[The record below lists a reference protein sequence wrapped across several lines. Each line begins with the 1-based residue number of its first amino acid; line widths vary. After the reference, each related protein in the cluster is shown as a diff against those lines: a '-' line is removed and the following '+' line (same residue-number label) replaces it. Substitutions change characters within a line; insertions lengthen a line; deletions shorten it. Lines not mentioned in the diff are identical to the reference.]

1 MNPTLQACT
10 EQCAAQGTQCAGVTF
25 GTFGGSDLQCYL
37 HSKMLASEAPSYPI
51 VAAVRTSNEQGPN
64 VRRDIVD
71 NGGFEGSLS
80 PWTSTSSTS
89 GNQFT
94 VDENAAAARIPSG
107 ESISLSQ
114 EIPEPAVGNAAYFF
128 SIDIRISASTPPPR
142 MRRQATSPVSCQI
155 NLQNGLGD
163 TFYGQ
168 ILGVADGVRTMY
180 GSGTIQQGGIS
191 DLVINAQCSGT
202 SDGMVSL
209 DNVFFYVFLTTG
221 DSNPPCSTG
230 ASILQN
236 GGFDTAFPPWTT
248 SQGSST
254 SASFSVSG
262 GQANVQY
269 VAGASTDDN
278 PALISQSASI
288 PADTSYKITAGLYLT
303 ISAQGSCAVNFA
315 NEFES
320 LYTTGQITTS
330 QRLPVDFDGIS
341 DIASST
347 FAISIS
353 CSGPGVNRVGIDTV
367 GLVVNSGQE
376 CSP

>member
-1 MNPTLQACT
+1 MIVCGQDYDANNIVGINPVSSASFTACVDL
-10 EQCAAQGTQCAGVTF
+10 CMYQGTECAGVSYFADQSNCFLKTKMF
-25 GTFGGSDLQCYL
+25 PSANHGS
-37 HSKMLASEAPSYPI
+37 
-51 VAAVRTSNEQGPN
+51 
-64 VRRDIVD
+64 
-71 NGGFEGSLS
+71 
-80 PWTSTSSTS
+80 
-89 GNQFT
+89 
-94 VDENAAAARIPSG
+94 
-107 ESISLSQ
+107 
-114 EIPEPAVGNAAYFF
+114 
-128 SIDIRISASTPPPR
+128 
-142 MRRQATSPVSCQI
+142 
-155 NLQNGLGD
+155 GD

-288 PADTSYKITAGLYLT
+288 PADTSYKVTADLYLT
-303 ISAQGSCAVNFA
+303 ISSQGSCAVNFA
-315 NEFES
+315 NEFET

-341 DIASST
+341 DIASSS

-353 CSGPGVNRVGIDTV
+353 CSGPGVNRVGIDSV